1 MYKVA
6 IKKDQIPDSTFEGE
20 EYVIDFDR
28 DFEGYQIGDL
38 ICVTAP
44 FLGVPATLEIAIRKN
59 GEIAFRSWSWNG
71 GGNDYLHTTEVAAG
85 REQNAF
91 QKAFAPT
98 QEQIDTVNGL
108 FSGRIKFDGLKL
120 KPGKTLLDICPID
133 INREEERVH
142 HKIYLA

>member
-6 IKKDQIPDSTFEGE
+6 IKKDLRPDWTFEGE

-28 DFEGYQIGDL
+28 KFEGYQSGDL

-44 FLGVPATLEIAIRKN
+44 FFGIPVTLEIAIRKN
-59 GEIAFRSWSWNG
+59 GEIAFRSWTWNG

-85 REQNAF
+85 REQNALQIGF
-91 QKAFAPT
+91 VPT

-133 INREEERVH
+133 ISHEEALVH

>member
-1 MYKVA
+1 M
-6 IKKDQIPDSTFEGE
+6 
-20 EYVIDFDR
+20 IDFDR
-28 DFEGYQIGDL
+28 KFEGYQSGDL
-38 ICVTAP
+38 FCVAAP
-44 FLGVPATLEIAIRKN
+44 FVGIPATLEIAIRKN
-59 GEIAFRSWSWNG
+59 GEIAFGSWAWNG

-85 REQNAF
+85 REQNALQIGF
-91 QKAFAPT
+91 VPT

-133 INREEERVH
+133 INREEALVH

>member
-1 MYKVA
+1 M
-6 IKKDQIPDSTFEGE
+6 
-20 EYVIDFDR
+20 IDFDR
-28 DFEGYQIGDL
+28 KFEGYQSGDL
-38 ICVTAP
+38 FCVAAP
-44 FLGVPATLEIAIRKN
+44 FVGIPATLEIAIRKN
-59 GEIAFRSWSWNG
+59 GEIAFGSWAWNG

-85 REQNAF
+85 REQNALQIGF
-91 QKAFAPT
+91 VPT

-133 INREEERVH
+133 INREGALVH